1 LPGSYNGG
9 VAPRTK
15 RRSRTLAVAVAAAVS
30 AVSAGCVAHEHR
42 IGLGPTGLG
51 ETSVRQ
57 FYFFFGLVTFN
68 EVNVQRIAS
77 DLTSYTIESEF
88 SWTDLLLAPIL
99 LPFTV
104 TSRTVTVKT

>member
-1 LPGSYNGG
+1 MVPP
-9 VAPRTK
+9 AK
-15 RRSRTLAVAVAAAVS
+15 RRLRLSAAALCLLSV
-30 AVSAGCVAHEHR
+30 GCVSHQHV

-51 ETSVRQ
+51 ETSTRQ
-57 FYFFFGLVTFN
+57 FYMLFGLVRFN
-68 EVNVQRIAS
+68 EVNVQRMAS

-88 SWTDLLLAPIL
+88 SFVDLLLAPLL